1 MFSGFLSGH
10 DERFVKGII
19 SDSVN
24 WVIVHGHPINEECLR
39 HVSNACHAWKV
50 SIRFLA
56 WRRPKLTFRTYS
68 SYCDRTWTF
77 PTLLPLF
84 EKFLISLKTSIPRL
98 SRLRWC
104 CARRL
109 ATIRKDDF
117 KRNTTLQP
125 FDSLSQQCSN
135 AVLRWKSSLR
145 IVSCNITFI
154 LFSSLTKREL
164 LTNLRNKP
172 DEVNRNFNPF
182 RTFANLYLSSP
193 ENFKEGKLI
202 I

>member
-1 MFSGFLSGH
+1 MCCIVNLDFLTTKQRKIFQVRYKPHGFSPVLSCSFMFSGFLSGH

-39 HVSNACHAWKV
+39 HVSNACHACQV

-84 EKFLISLKTSIPRL
+84 EKFLISLKTSILRL
-98 SRLRWC
+98 SPLRWC

-117 KRNTTLQP
+117 KRNTALQCWNNIATIR
-125 FDSLSQQCSN
+125 F
-135 AVLRWKSSLR
+135 
-145 IVSCNITFI
+145 IVPTMF
-154 LFSSLTKREL
+154 
-164 LTNLRNKP
+164 
-172 DEVNRNFNPF
+172 
-182 RTFANLYLSSP
+182 
-193 ENFKEGKLI
+193 
-202 I
+202 